1 MKISISDNIRLIRE
15 AKGYSQDYIAKKMKV
30 SQQAYSSMEKQ
41 PDNMSLKRLKDLCL
55 VLDVN
60 LVTLLGE
67 DNIYVQQ
74 NYNQQGGQ
82 ASTKMTV
89 NNSSELE
96 KELYERI
103 ITQLKEEVS
112 YLKSITKNK
121 QVS

>member
-41 PDNMSLKRLKDLCL
+41 PDNMSLKRLKDLCK

-67 DNIYVQQ
+67 ENIYVQQ

-82 ASTKMTV
+82 ASTNMTV

-103 ITQLKEEVS
+103 INQLKEEITF
-112 YLKSITKNK
+112 LKSITNK
-121 QVS
+121 

>member
-1 MKISISDNIRLIRE
+1 
-15 AKGYSQDYIAKKMKV
+15 
-30 SQQAYSSMEKQ
+30 MEKQ
-41 PDNMSLKRLKDLCL
+41 PDNMSLKRLKDLCK

-67 DNIYVQQ
+67 DNVYVQQ

-103 ITQLKEEVS
+103 ITQLKEEVT
-112 YLKSITKNK
+112 YLKTIKKSK
-121 QVS
+121 

>member
-30 SQQAYSSMEKQ
+30 TQQAYSSMEKQ
-41 PDNMSLKRLKDLCL
+41 PDNMSLKRLKDLCK

-67 DNIYVQQ
+67 DNVYVQQ

-89 NNSSELE
+89 NNSSEHE
-96 KELYERI
+96 RDLYERMI
-103 ITQLKEEVS
+103 KQLNEEIS
-112 YLKSITKNK
+112 YLKALPLKLK
-121 QVS
+121 

>member
-1 MKISISDNIRLIRE
+1 
-15 AKGYSQDYIAKKMKV
+15 
-30 SQQAYSSMEKQ
+30 
-41 PDNMSLKRLKDLCL
+41 MSLKRLKDLCL

-67 DNIYVQQ
+67 DNVYVQQ

-121 QVS
+121 KVS